1 MSEDPGPS
9 SGTPPPS
16 LTIPLNPD
24 DEKSRSSGGS
34 KNGCLIAALVAVVGL
49 CVLGVAIVGGAGL
62 WMYVFK
68 ASPAPVTTEAVG
80 MIPTQNAPAVVTA
93 TPGLAPTQG
102 NPPTLTPAPTNTLSP
117 AQPTTPAAPAA
128 SATATAKPTWMPCP
142 GGKYS
147 RLYVGDIAYVSFDPP
162 LPNRVRSQPGTS
174 GTYLGMLQ
182 PGERMEIIG
191 GPECANQAIWWQVR
205 SLSSS
210 LTGWTAEGDSK
221 DYWLVPAP

>member
-9 SGTPPPS
+9 SAPPPS
-16 LTIPLNPD
+16 LTIPLTPEEEN
-24 DEKSRSSGGS
+24 RGSSGGS
-34 KNGCLIAALVAVVGL
+34 RNGCLIAALVAVVGL
-49 CVLGVAIVGGAGL
+49 CFLGVAIAGGAGL
-62 WMYVFK
+62 WMYFSES
-68 ASPAPVTTEAVG
+68 SPAPVTPEVTIEISTAVTEVVG
-80 MIPTQNAPAVVTA
+80 TA
-93 TPGLAPTQG
+93 TPGVAPSPG
-102 NPPTLTPAPTNTLSP
+102 NPPTLTPAPTNTLPP
-117 AQPTTPAAPAA
+117 AQPTTPATPAGTV
-128 SATATAKPTWMPCP
+128 TATAKPTWMPCP

-205 SLSSS
+205 SLTSG

>member
-1 MSEDPGPS
+1 
-9 SGTPPPS
+9 
-16 LTIPLNPD
+16 
-24 DEKSRSSGGS
+24 
-34 KNGCLIAALVAVVGL
+34 
-49 CVLGVAIVGGAGL
+49 
-62 WMYVFK
+62 
-68 ASPAPVTTEAVG
+68 
-80 MIPTQNAPAVVTA
+80 MIPTENAPAAGTA
-93 TPGLAPTQG
+93 TPSVAPTLG
-102 NPPTLTPAPTNTLSP
+102 NPPTLTPAPTNTLLAGAADQPYRTRSDLHRHGQAHLDALPRRQVFAPVCWRYRLRQLRP
-117 AQPTTPAAPAA
+117 A
-128 SATATAKPTWMPCP
+128 
-142 GGKYS
+142 
-147 RLYVGDIAYVSFDPP
+147 

>member
-1 MSEDPGPS
+1 MSEDPGS
-9 SGTPPPS
+9 SSSTPPPS
-16 LTIPLNPD
+16 LTIPLTPE
-24 DEKSRSSGGS
+24 DEKGHSSGGS
-34 KNGCLIAALVAVVGL
+34 RNGCLIAALVAVVGL
-49 CVLGVAIVGGAGL
+49 CFLGVAIAGGAGL
-62 WMYVFK
+62 WMYLFK
-68 ASPAPVTTEAVG
+68 ASPAPVATEAAEVITTVV
-80 MIPTQNAPAVVTA
+80 IPAAATA
-93 TPGLAPTQG
+93 TPGVAPTLG
-102 NPPTLTPAPTNTLSP
+102 NPPTLTPAPTNTQSP
-117 AQPTTPAAPAA
+117 AQPTTPATPAGTV
-128 SATATAKPTWMPCP
+128 TATAKPTWMPCP
-142 GGKYS
+142 GSKYS